1 METKVSLSKLNGC
14 WSFTLKQHWFWAD
27 SKKAILFIYHDVW
40 KITNLYIN
48 IKKMTVFQRRN
59 NVSLSTLN
67 QRRNLTLKQRWF
79 WVDSKK
85 LLSLTIIQCLRT
97 VTLNDI
103 CSDLIC
109 LRTVVFSWYFMKV
122 SRKWSE
128 EASIFSKLQV
138 YENIH
143 ESFSFSI
150 TLKDDFCNNVILQ
163 IYSLVESCFMEIR
176 ALLPVTLQK
185 ELLQVRFLGISRTNT
200 LLRCI

>member
-1 METKVSLSKLNGC
+1 M
-14 WSFTLKQHWFWAD
+14 
-27 SKKAILFIYHDVW
+27 
-40 KITNLYIN
+40 
-48 IKKMTVFQRRN
+48 
-59 NVSLSTLN
+59 
-67 QRRNLTLKQRWF
+67 
-79 WVDSKK
+79 
-85 LLSLTIIQCLRT
+85 QCLRT
-97 VTLNDI
+97 IALNDI
-103 CSDLIC
+103 CSDLMC
-109 LRTVVFSWYFMKV
+109 LRMIVMIV

-128 EASIFSKLQV
+128 EAFIFSKLQV

-150 TLKDDFCNNVILQ
+150 TLKDNFCNNVILQ